1 MPNSVYRRSIFI
13 LSLLAL
19 PLVQCFAGT
28 AGIFSTTL
36 PDRAALSSVL
46 PPAPAPALAAAVSRP
61 AASGHYLELSGLDL
75 TAVPAA
81 PLAGSREDKAD
92 FVTLFS
98 WQSRRTGADCA
109 RAKSEMYHSYE
120 VFFGKITPFTAP
132 QAAEVTAFFKNAA
145 EDSVAANTYLKNVY
159 QRQRPFLRDAGIV
172 PCIPKTAGLSY
183 PSGHAAMAR
192 LFALILGDLA
202 PSRKAEFMA
211 RADEAALN
219 RVLAGVHHPTD
230 VEAGKLLSGTLYKQ
244 LLGQP
249 DFVADM
255 RSLRRFLK

>member
-1 MPNSVYRRSIFI
+1 MPNSLYRRFIFI

-28 AGIFSTTL
+28 AEIFSTAL
-36 PDRAALSSVL
+36 PDRAALSTVL
-46 PPAPAPALAAAVSRP
+46 PPAPAPAEAAVSRS

-75 TAVPAA
+75 TAVPAS

-92 FVTLFS
+92 FVTLFA
-98 WQSRRTGADCA
+98 WQSRRTGEDCA

-132 QAAEVTAFFKNAA
+132 QPAEVTAFFKNAA

-159 QRQRPFLRDAGIV
+159 QRQRPFLRDARLT

-183 PSGHAAMAR
+183 PSGHASMAR

-202 PSRKAEFMA
+202 PSRRAEFIA

-230 VEAGKLLSGTLYKQ
+230 VEAGKLLAGTLYKQ
-244 LLGQP
+244 LLAQP
-249 DFVADM
+249 GFATEM